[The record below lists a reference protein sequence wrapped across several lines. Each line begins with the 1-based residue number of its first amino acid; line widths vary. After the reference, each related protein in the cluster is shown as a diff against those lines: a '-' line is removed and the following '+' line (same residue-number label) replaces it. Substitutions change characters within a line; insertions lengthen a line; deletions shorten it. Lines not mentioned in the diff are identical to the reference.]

1 MTDGWLPDLY
11 NKDCYMN
18 SLIVKIIYVYTYNLI
33 SQMGHEGLDLH
44 KNRELDKSE
53 DQTFKPELYARKAE
67 EIIEAHDYTSVSEIY
82 S

>member
-1 MTDGWLPDLY
+1 MITCFEYKVCNL
-11 NKDCYMN
+11 N
-18 SLIVKIIYVYTYNLI
+18 SLIVNIIYSIVL